1 MERLARKSIL
11 KIKPYKPGKP
21 IEEVKRKLGL
31 RRIIKLASNENTLGP
46 PARVLKALRD
56 YLPKI
61 YLYPEDSCFY
71 LKRALAKKL
80 KVKMENLIIGNGSD
94 EIMEMIP
101 KTFLNP
107 GEEVIYGH
115 PSFLIYE
122 TVVRIMGGKPAPVS
136 LKDYTYDLK
145 GILKAIT
152 QKTKIIFICNPNNP
166 TGTIVGE
173 EEIQAFLEK
182 MPKNVIVV
190 FDEAY
195 RDYVEDEDFPDTIK
209 LLKEYKNI
217 IILRTFAK
225 IYGLAGLRIG
235 YGIAQE
241 ELIDLL
247 SKVRLPFNVNSLA
260 QAAALASLT
269 DEEQVK
275 KTRKMNHRGKR
286 FLYAAF
292 QDLGLE
298 YIPTQT
304 NFILIN
310 LNPTP
315 LRGARVNPAGSGTGR
330 SGKRTCQALLKKG
343 IIVREMNAWGLN
355 DYIRVTIGREEEN
368 KRFIQALKKVLK
380 GD

>member
-1 MERLARKSIL
+1 MKRLARKSIL
-11 KIKPYKPGKP
+11 EIKPYKPGKP
-21 IEEVKRKLGL
+21 IEEVKRELGL
-31 RRIIKLASNENTLGP
+31 REIIKLASNENTLGP
-46 PARVLKALRD
+46 SSRTIKALRD

-71 LKRALAKKL
+71 LKKELAKRL
-80 KVKMENLIIGNGSD
+80 KVKMENLIMGNGSD
-94 EIMEMIP
+94 EIMELIP

-122 TVVRIMGGKPAPVS
+122 IVTKIMGGKPVPIS

-145 GILKAIT
+145 GIVMAIT
-152 QKTKIIFICNPNNP
+152 RKTKIIFVCNPNNP
-166 TGTIVGE
+166 TGTMVSE
-173 EEIQAFLEK
+173 EEIRAFLKRVPERI
-182 MPKNVIVV
+182 IVV
-190 FDEAY
+190 LDEAY
-195 RDYVEDEDFPDTIK
+195 KDYVERRDFPNSIG

-235 YGIAQE
+235 YGIARE
-241 ELIDLL
+241 EVIDLL

-260 QAAALASLT
+260 QAAALASLK
-269 DEEQVK
+269 DKEQVK
-275 KTRKMNHRGKR
+275 KTRRMNREGKR

-292 QDLGLE
+292 ESLGLE

-310 LNPTP
+310 LS
-315 LRGARVNPAGSGTGR
+315 PACSGTRR
-330 SGKRTCQALLKKG
+330 SGEKICRELLIKG
-343 IIVREMNAWGLN
+343 IIIREMSAWGLN
-355 DYIRVTIGREEEN
+355 NYIRVTIGREEEN
-368 KRFIQALKKVLK
+368 KKFIQALRKALEVMR
-380 GD
+380 